1 MSHTSPND
9 AFLQLFGTPYD
20 RVQVTATAASTLPR
34 ERGSVSGLASAGSA
48 LLARRSPGPRL
59 GVTKLSSSSS
69 SLQTSIARW
78 EESVHAFH
86 FDDLDFHHDHDHHQ
100 PNATNMMEEVASSSC
115 CSATAVSEH
124 RPADEACAFRARSAS
139 LDFWGMDLSAP
150 MSLHDEGQ
158 VYKASSVEPV
168 ERHEL
173 VSSVIKTT
181 APKRKR
187 PSVTTSGE
195 PSNST
200 SDSSAPKRAWRQP
213 ARSCLPCR
221 QKKSRC
227 DRREQCNSCTTRGM
241 QCVWTGV
248 ARPLTDEELLA
259 EAEGA
264 VVPAPTAA
272 SALTCSSAV
281 AKSVGAAKKA
291 ARVAAVTPPRLP
303 SAPPV
308 VPTAA
313 VAAHVPASMA
323 STTVPTMV
331 ASSPEQVEIT
341 RLRSIIKSLAQQL
354 QLDLTTLLEPAFL
367 PEPLIATAV
376 PPPST
381 KEATTSTTF
390 KKRRRSN
397 LGPLT
402 LPSPP
407 ALSYG
412 SSSDSSSSS
421 SSILGQISPELP
433 FVSPTFLPSHRT
445 EPSST
450 KHARRSSYGFDH
462 PMEVFAGRN
471 EEPSNAW
478 LNPSSWLTAIPK
490 TLMH

>member
-20 RVQVTATAASTLPR
+20 RVQVTIRAASTLPR
-34 ERGSVSGLASAGSA
+34 ERGSVSGLASAGLA
-48 LLARRSPGPRL
+48 LARRSPDPRL

-69 SLQTSIARW
+69 SLQASIARW
-78 EESVHAFH
+78 EEFVHAIH
-86 FDDLDFHHDHDHHQ
+86 NDELDFHHNHDHHQ
-100 PNATNMMEEVASSSC
+100 PNTANMMAEVASSSSC
-115 CSATAVSEH
+115 CSGTAVSEH

-173 VSSVIKTT
+173 ASSVIRTT

-200 SDSSAPKRAWRQP
+200 SDSTAPKRAWRQP

-248 ARPLTDEELLA
+248 ARPLTDEELLT

-264 VVPAPTAA
+264 VVPEPTAA
-272 SALTCSSAV
+272 STLTSSSAV
-281 AKSVGAAKKA
+281 AKSVGVAKKA
-291 ARVAAVTPPRLP
+291 ARVAAVAPSRLP

-308 VPTAA
+308 VASAA
-313 VAAHVPASMA
+313 AAHVPASMA
-323 STTVPTMV
+323 STTVPTMI
-331 ASSPEQVEIT
+331 ASSPEQFEVT

-354 QLDLTTLLEPAFL
+354 QLDPTTLLDSAFV
-367 PEPLIATAV
+367 PVPLTATAV

-381 KEATTSTTF
+381 REATTSTTY
-390 KKRRRSN
+390 KKRQRSN

-433 FVSPTFLPSHRT
+433 FVSPTLLPAHRT

-450 KHARRSSYGFDH
+450 KHARRSSYGFEH
-462 PMEVFAGRN
+462 PMEVFAGQN
-471 EEPSNAW
+471 EEPSDAW